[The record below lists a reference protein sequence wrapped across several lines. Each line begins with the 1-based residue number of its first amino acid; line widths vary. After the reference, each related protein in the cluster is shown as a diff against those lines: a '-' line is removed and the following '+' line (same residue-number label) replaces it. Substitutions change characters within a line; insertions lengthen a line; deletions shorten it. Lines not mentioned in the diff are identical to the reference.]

1 MSLSKQRRDGTE
13 TQAGTEN
20 KTEGSDRVWR
30 QRVKGHERPICA
42 DKQAGL
48 RAACASMHP

>member
-20 KTEGSDRVWR
+20 KTEDSDRKSLETEG
-30 QRVKGHERPICA
+30 QGA
-42 DKQAGL
+42 
-48 RAACASMHP
+48 